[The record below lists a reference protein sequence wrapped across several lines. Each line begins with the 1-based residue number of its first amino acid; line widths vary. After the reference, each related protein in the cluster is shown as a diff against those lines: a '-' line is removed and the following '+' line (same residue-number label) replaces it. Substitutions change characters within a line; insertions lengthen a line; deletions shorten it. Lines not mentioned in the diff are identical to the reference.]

1 MGKQPRSCNL
11 QRKAISKVRRNVN
24 LLLLGALQG
33 KRYGETIGLR
43 RERAAE
49 EAGMT
54 TRPHRPVLPFM
65 FARGHAG
72 RPTGNGAVPDTNPRP
87 REAACRKDLALV

>member
-1 MGKQPRSCNL
+1 
-11 QRKAISKVRRNVN
+11 
-24 LLLLGALQG
+24 
-33 KRYGETIGLR
+33 
-43 RERAAE
+43 
-49 EAGMT
+49 MT
-54 TRPHRPVLPFM
+54 TRPHLTGLPFM